1 MPGFLL
7 SAKYSITLE
16 DQLMSVIY
24 RKGAYYPGT
33 TQNQTTTSTSQY
45 TNAFGTYTSIVR
57 VAVQNDTYV
66 QPIATTATTATVS
79 SMIIPANGVEFFA
92 VAGGTRIAYKQISN
106 GGWISITE
114 LANEIDQSGH

>member
-1 MPGFLL
+1 MAVTF
-7 SAKYSITLE
+7 K
-16 DQLMSVIY
+16 
-24 RKGAYYPGT
+24 KGAYYPGT

-66 QPIATTATTATVS
+66 QPITTTTTTATVS

-92 VAGGTRIAYKQISN
+92 VSGGTRIAHKQVSN
-106 GGWISITE
+106 SGWISITE
-114 LANEIDQSGH
+114 LGSSTPDGRGN

>member
-1 MPGFLL
+1 
-7 SAKYSITLE
+7 
-16 DQLMSVIY
+16 MSVNF

-45 TNAFGTYTSIVR
+45 TNAFGTYTSIIR

-79 SMIIPANGVEFFA
+79 SMIIPAGGVEFLA
-92 VAGGTRIAYKQISN
+92 VAYGTCLAHLQVSSS
-106 GGWISITE
+106 GWISVTE
-114 LANEIDQSGH
+114 LAASTRDHQGS

>member
-1 MPGFLL
+1 
-7 SAKYSITLE
+7 
-16 DQLMSVIY
+16 MSVNF

-45 TNAFGTYTSIVR
+45 TNAFGTYTSIIR

-66 QPIATTATTATVS
+66 QPIATTATTATIS

-92 VAGGTRIAYKQISN
+92 VSGGTRIAHMQVSN
-106 GGWISITE
+106 GGWICVTQLGSV
-114 LANEIDQSGH
+114 

>member
-1 MPGFLL
+1 MAVNF
-7 SAKYSITLE
+7 
-16 DQLMSVIY
+16 

-33 TQNQTTTSTSQY
+33 TQNQTTTSTGQY

-66 QPIATTATTATVS
+66 QPITTTTTTATTN

-92 VAGGTRIAYKQISN
+92 VSGGTRIAHLQVSN

-114 LANEIDQSGH
+114 LGST

>member
-1 MPGFLL
+1 MAVTF
-7 SAKYSITLE
+7 K
-16 DQLMSVIY
+16 
-24 RKGAYYPGT
+24 KGAYYPGT

-66 QPIATTATTATVS
+66 QPIASTATTATTS
-79 SMIIPANGVEFFA
+79 SMIIPANGVEFLA
-92 VAGGTRIAYKQISN
+92 VTGGTRIAHLQVSN

-114 LANEIDQSGH
+114 LGNTVAETRGI

>member
-1 MPGFLL
+1 
-7 SAKYSITLE
+7 
-16 DQLMSVIY
+16 MSVNF

-45 TNAFGTYTSIVR
+45 TNAFGTYTSIIR

-79 SMIIPANGVEFFA
+79 SMIIPAGGVEFLA
-92 VAGGTRIAYKQISN
+92 VSGGTRLAHLQVSAS
-106 GGWISITE
+106 GWISVTE
-114 LANEIDQSGH
+114 LGSTPQ

>member
-1 MPGFLL
+1 
-7 SAKYSITLE
+7 
-16 DQLMSVIY
+16 MSVNF

-79 SMIIPANGVEFFA
+79 SMIIPAGGVEFLA
-92 VAGGTRIAYKQISN
+92 VTGGTRIAHLQVSSA
-106 GGWISITE
+106 GWISVTQ
-114 LANEIDQSGH
+114 LGNTTPTNQSLPSAYPA